1 MPGDLVGFLLSGL
14 LIGLCM
20 GIALFVVKFGSKSLG
35 SLRLEIARKIVHIG
49 VSNWFFI
56 YYYCFQTIVWPIV
69 GLGAFAVLNF
79 VLTLNGTYGAVLG
92 TSQAKR
98 SWGVVYYPLAVIL
111 LLVLLELGVGSKV
124 DVGCGLLGMGYG
136 DGLAALVGMKFGNK
150 KLFKGSKKTVAGSVA
165 MMLVV
170 ALIVFALK
178 SAYGACTWGLFGWS
192 LVVGLVSSVSE
203 AVTPLG
209 LDNISVPVVVFL
221 MAALV

>member
-1 MPGDLVGFLLSGL
+1 MPGDLEGFLLSGL

-20 GIALFVVKFGSKSLG
+20 GLAFLVVKFGSKKLG
-35 SLRLEIARKIVHIG
+35 SLRSEIARKIVHIG

-56 YYYCFQTIVWPIV
+56 YYYCFQDIIWPIV
-69 GLGAFAVLNF
+69 GLGAFAILNF

-92 TSQAKR
+92 KGSAKR

-124 DVGCGLLGMGYG
+124 DVGCGLLCMGYG
-136 DGLAALVGMKFGNK
+136 DGLAALCGLKFGTK
-150 KLFKGSKKTVAGSVA
+150 KLFKGSKKTVAGSVT
-165 MMLVV
+165 MLLVV
-170 ALIVFALK
+170 ALVVFTLKRFYGVFSWAL
-178 SAYGACTWGLFGWS
+178 LGWS
-192 LVVGLVSSVSE
+192 LLIGLVAAGLE